1 MSEPPPPLPPNL
13 LAYVEKIAVFYEAH
27 GLPRIAGRI
36 LGMLLVCDP
45 PERSAKQ
52 LGDQLGASKG
62 SVSTMLRL
70 LMTAQVVERVGKPGD
85 RTNYYR
91 YRDNDFDTLIQT
103 RLSEYVGFA
112 PLADEGLAL
121 LADLGADADRTHRLR
136 VQRAMYRFLERE
148 FAEMAERWRDQRD
161 ALIAMEEP

>member
-1 MSEPPPPLPPNL
+1 MPAAL
-13 LAYVEKIAVFYEAH
+13 LDYIERVAVFYEAH

-45 PERSAKQ
+45 PERSAKE
-52 LGDQLGASKG
+52 LGDELAASKG

-70 LMTAQVVERVGKPGD
+70 LMTAQVVERVGKAGS
-85 RTNYYR
+85 RTTFYR
-91 YRDNDFDTLIQT
+91 FRANNFDTLIQT
-103 RLSEYVGFA
+103 RMSEYVGFA

-121 LADLGADADRTHRLR
+121 LADLGADATRTHRMR

-148 FAEMAERWRDQRD
+148 FAALAERWRDQRD